1 MSCWRGISRWYPAQR
16 GPCANRLR
24 GFNTPMPS
32 KVFISGAL
40 GFIGSVLAEP
50 YRAEGAEVR
59 GGDVRAEPSLGV
71 VAGDISEA
79 GDWQQEMR
87 GCDLVINTAAYV
99 GFGGALDDVW
109 RVNVLGTARMINAA
123 AAAAAAER
131 FVQFS
136 SVTTFGFDYPD
147 GVDESYPVRL
157 TGNPYP
163 DSKIAAEQ
171 VTLQAHIAGDVQA
184 TIVRPGDVYGPRSR
198 GWTVLPV
205 KMIKS
210 GQMLLPN
217 GGHGEVGPVYV
228 DNLIDGVTLA
238 AASEAA
244 VGEIF
249 TIADGTAVEIGDFF
263 GFYPPMRA
271 KGPPRTM
278 PLAVARTIAA
288 TGGRIEKALGR
299 DTEMSAASIDY
310 IAKRGGAYSIEKA
323 RRVLGYEPKV
333 DLDEGM
339 RRCEEW
345 LRIRGLL

>member
-40 GFIGSVLAEP
+40 GFIGSVLAEH

-59 GGDVRAEPSLGV
+59 GVDLRAEPSLDV
-71 VAGDISEA
+71 VAGDIAEP
-79 GDWQQEMR
+79 GDWQQQMR

-99 GFGGALDDVW
+99 GFGGELDKVW
-109 RVNVLGTARMINAA
+109 RVNVLGTRRGIDAA
-123 AAAAAAER
+123 ANGGAER

-147 GVDESYPVRL
+147 GVDETYPVRL

-163 DSKIAAEQ
+163 DSKIASEQ
-171 VTLQAHIAGDVQA
+171 VTLQAHVAGDIRA
-184 TIVRPGDVYGPRSR
+184 TIIRPGNVYGPRSR
-198 GWTVLPV
+198 GWTALPM

-210 GQMLLPN
+210 GQMVLPE
-217 GGHGEVGPVYV
+217 GGHGHIGPVYV
-228 DNLIDGVTLA
+228 DNLVDGVTLA
-238 AASEAA
+238 AESEAG

-249 TIADGTAVEIGDFF
+249 TIADGTTVEIGDFF
-263 GFYPPMRA
+263 GHYARMLG
-271 KGPPRTM
+271 KSNLRTL
-278 PLAVARTIAA
+278 PLVAARTIAA
-288 TGGRIEKALGR
+288 AGGRAEKLLGR
-299 DTEMSAASIDY
+299 DTEMSAASVDY
-310 IAKRGGAYSIEKA
+310 LAKRGGYSIEKA
-323 RRVLGYEPKV
+323 RRILGYEPKV
-333 DLDEGM
+333 DLEEGM

-345 LRIRGLL
+345 LRAEGLLD